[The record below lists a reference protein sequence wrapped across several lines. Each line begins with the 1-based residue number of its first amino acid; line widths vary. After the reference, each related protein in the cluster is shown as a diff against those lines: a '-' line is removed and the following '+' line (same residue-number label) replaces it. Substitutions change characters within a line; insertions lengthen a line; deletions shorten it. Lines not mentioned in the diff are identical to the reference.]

1 MKVKLPY
8 GKESLILELP
18 DDRAQIIEP
27 KRLEETSS
35 NAEILEN
42 ALEKPLA
49 GSKLE
54 DLVRNK
60 RVCALVEDSTRNQP
74 HWHQIEASAKRLKKT
89 RHIQYI
95 ITTGS
100 HDSEVEGNLE
110 IARIIEEIAKRYH
123 LNHTILIHDCERPVT
138 EVGITSRGTRVE
150 VDPELLKVEVFFV
163 TSNMKNH
170 YFAGY
175 CNAIKNFL
183 PGCCSF
189 KTIEANHRL
198 ALETEASFGRH
209 PWHNDPKRRSNPV
222 AEDMLEAMNLISQ
235 GKRVYTLATIGSKR
249 LIWAAAG
256 DVETVTR
263 EGIKVVDQT
272 TSFYLKPC
280 KYSIVSPGG
289 YPDDETLYT
298 SQRGLDLVNNAI
310 LDKGEVLW
318 LAACGG
324 GHRGLAPSEKAK
336 RFFYDSLT
344 LDKSKTKLAPEI
356 KKNYR
361 LFKQKAY
368 KMARIIGRVN
378 RVWLYSRLDERT
390 VQAAHL
396 NPTKNPQKIIDQW
409 IRHDPREQILVFK
422 HANKLAIYSTAL
434 TKGPRK
440 KPEFQHPRGVAV
452 AAGDRGNRNLL
463 QGSKA

>member
-8 GKESLILELP
+8 GKEGLILDLP
-18 DDRAQIIEP
+18 DDQVQIIEP
-27 KRLEETSS
+27 KKLEEISATS
-35 NAEILEN
+35 EILEN

-54 DLVRNK
+54 DMVRNQK
-60 RVCALVEDSTRNQP
+60 VCSLVEDSTRSQP
-74 HWHQIEASAKRLKKT
+74 HWHQIEASAKRLKGAK
-89 RHIQYI
+89 HIQYI

-100 HDSEVEGNLE
+100 HDPEVEGNLE
-110 IARIIEEIAKRYH
+110 IARTIEESAKRYR
-123 LNHTILIHDCERPVT
+123 LNHTILIHDCERPTVK
-138 EVGITSRGTRVE
+138 VGTTSRGTKVE

-175 CNAIKNFL
+175 CNAIKSFL
-183 PGCCSF
+183 PGCCGF
-189 KTIEANHRL
+189 ETIEANHRL

-209 PWHNDPKRRSNPV
+209 PWHYDPERRSNPV
-222 AEDMLEAMNLISQ
+222 AEDMLEAMDLISQ
-235 GKRVYTLATIGSKR
+235 GKPVYTLATIGSKR
-249 LIWAAAG
+249 VIWAAAG
-256 DVETVTR
+256 GVETVTR

-272 TSFYLKPC
+272 TSFYLKPS

-298 SQRGLDLVNNAI
+298 SQRGLNLVNNAI
-310 LDKGEVLW
+310 VDKGEVLW
-318 LAACGG
+318 LAACDG
-324 GHRGLAPSEKAK
+324 GHQGLAPSEKAK

-344 LDKSKTKLAPEI
+344 LDKSKAKLAPEI

-368 KMARIIGRVN
+368 KMARIMGRVN
-378 RVWLYSRLDERT
+378 RIWLYSKLDERT

-396 NPTKNPQKIIDQW
+396 NPTKNAQKIIDQW
-409 IRHDPREQILVFK
+409 IRNDPREPILVFK
-422 HANKLAIYSTAL
+422 HANKLAIYSTHP
-434 TKGPRK
+434 TKKEARVSK
-440 KPEFQHPRGVAV
+440 SSWSRV
-452 AAGDRGNRNLL
+452 AAGDQGDGNLL
-463 QGSKA
+463 

>member
-8 GKESLILELP
+8 GKDSLILDLP
-18 DDRAQIIEP
+18 DNKVEIIEP
-27 KRLEETSS
+27 KKLRGTSS
-35 NAEILEN
+35 NTEILEN

-49 GSKLE
+49 GPKLG
-54 DLVRNK
+54 DMVRNK
-60 RVCALVEDSTRNQP
+60 KVCALVEDSTKGQP
-74 HWHQIEASAKRLKKT
+74 HWHQIEASAKRLKKAK
-89 RHIQYI
+89 HIQYI

-100 HDSEVEGNLE
+100 HDPEVEGNLE
-110 IARIIEEIAKRYH
+110 IARIIEEIAKRYR
-123 LNHTILIHDCERPVT
+123 LNHTILIHDCERPAA
-138 EVGITSRGTRVE
+138 EVGTTSRGTKVE

-189 KTIEANHRL
+189 ETIEANHRL
-198 ALETEASFGRH
+198 ALEMEASFGRH
-209 PWHNDPKRRSNPV
+209 PWHYDPERRSNPV
-222 AEDMLEAMNLISQ
+222 AEDMLEAMDLISQ
-235 GKRVYTLATIGSKR
+235 GRKVYTLATIGGKK
-249 LIWAAAG
+249 LIWGAAG
-256 DVETVTR
+256 DAETVTR
-263 EGIKVVDQT
+263 EGLKVVDQT
-272 TSFYLKPC
+272 TSFHLKPR

-289 YPDDETLYT
+289 YPDDETLYS
-298 SQRGLDLVNNAI
+298 SQRGLDLVNNAV

-318 LAACGG
+318 LAACDG

-344 LDKSKTKLAPEI
+344 LDKSKDALAPEI

-361 LFKQKAY
+361 LFTQKAY
-368 KMARIIGRVN
+368 KMARVIGRVN
-378 RVWLYSRLDERT
+378 RVWLYSELDERT

-409 IRHDPREQILVFK
+409 IKDDPGEPILMFK
-422 HANKLAIYSTAL
+422 HANKLAIYRTSPTN
-434 TKGPRK
+434 KGRK
-440 KPEFQHPRGVAV
+440 KARV
-452 AAGDRGNRNLL
+452 
-463 QGSKA
+463 

>member
-8 GKESLILELP
+8 GKESLILDLP
-18 DDRAQIIEP
+18 DDQVQIIEP
-27 KRLEETSS
+27 KELEETSTTS
-35 NAEILEN
+35 ETLEN

-49 GSKLE
+49 GSKLK
-54 DLVRNK
+54 DMVRNQK
-60 RVCALVEDSTRNQP
+60 VCALVEDSTRNEP
-74 HWHQIEASAKRLKKT
+74 HWHQIEASAKRLKGAK
-89 RHIQYI
+89 HIQYI

-100 HDSEVEGNLE
+100 HDPETKGNLE
-110 IARIIEEIAKRYH
+110 VVGIIKEIAKRYR
-123 LNHTILIHDCERPVT
+123 LNHTILIHDCERPTVT
-138 EVGITSRGTRVE
+138 VGTTTRGTKVE

-163 TSNMKNH
+163 TTNMKNH

-189 KTIEANHRL
+189 ETIEANHRL
-198 ALETEASFGRH
+198 ALEREASFGRH
-209 PWHNDPKRRSNPV
+209 PWHYDSERRSNPV
-222 AEDMLEAMNLISQ
+222 AEDMLEAMDLISQ
-235 GKRVYTLATIGSKR
+235 GRRVYTMATIGSKR

-263 EGIKVVDQT
+263 EGIRVVDQT
-272 TSFYLKPC
+272 TSFYLKPS

-289 YPDDETLYT
+289 YPDDETLYA

-310 LDKGEVLW
+310 LDKGEIIW
-318 LAACGG
+318 LAACDGG
-324 GHRGLAPSEKAK
+324 YQGLAPSEKAK
-336 RFFYDSLT
+336 KFFYDSLT
-344 LDKSKTKLAPEI
+344 LDKSKDALAPEI

-378 RVWLYSRLDERT
+378 RVWLYSKLDERT
-390 VQAAHL
+390 VRAAHL

-409 IRHDPREQILVFK
+409 IRDNSQETILVFK
-422 HANKLAIYSTAL
+422 DANKLAIYNAHL
-434 TKGPRK
+434 TKKEAEVSKSLFPR
-440 KPEFQHPRGVAV
+440 VAP
-452 AAGDRGNRNLL
+452 ANQSDGNRF
-463 QGSKA
+463 